1 MDGIIPINKERGMTS
16 HDVVAK
22 VRGILRTKKVGH
34 SGTLD
39 PSVDGVLPVCVG
51 RATKVVDY
59 LMRFGKTYQGSI
71 TLGLATT
78 TEDLDGEVVERQPL
92 SKPLTDAQIEA
103 ALKQMTG
110 ELTQIPPMYSAVK
123 VNGRKLY
130 EYARAGETVERP
142 KRKIQ
147 VYQFKQIRPTEFD
160 EEKGEQT
167 IYFEV
172 QCGKGTYVRTLAVD
186 FGRQFGLPAVMS
198 DLTRTSSG
206 GFELKECVTLA
217 ELEQARDEDRV
228 ESDVLHPI
236 DHALAKFEAIEIT
249 DSEWQ
254 LVQNGGF
261 LKRALTEP
269 VVAVK
274 YKGKIQALYQYD
286 ESRQVYRPEK
296 MLLVR

>member
-78 TEDLDGEVVERQPL
+78 TEDLDGEVVERHPL
-92 SKPLTDAQIEA
+92 SKPLTDAQIDA

-130 EYARAGETVERP
+130 EYARAGETVER
-142 KRKIQ
+142 
-147 VYQFKQIRPTEFD
+147 
-160 EEKGEQT
+160 
-167 IYFEV
+167 
-172 QCGKGTYVRTLAVD
+172 
-186 FGRQFGLPAVMS
+186 
-198 DLTRTSSG
+198 
-206 GFELKECVTLA
+206 LKEKSKCTSLNKFALRSSTRKRENKLFILRCSVVRELTLG
-217 ELEQARDEDRV
+217 
-228 ESDVLHPI
+228 P
-236 DHALAKFEAIEIT
+236 
-249 DSEWQ
+249 
-254 LVQNGGF
+254 
-261 LKRALTEP
+261 
-269 VVAVK
+269 
-274 YKGKIQALYQYD
+274 
-286 ESRQVYRPEK
+286 
-296 MLLVR
+296 

>member
-78 TEDLDGEVVERQPL
+78 TEDLDGEVVERHPL
-92 SKPLTDAQIEA
+92 SKPLTDAQIDA

-160 EEKGEQT
+160 EEKGEQ
-167 IYFEV
+167 
-172 QCGKGTYVRTLAVD
+172 
-186 FGRQFGLPAVMS
+186 
-198 DLTRTSSG
+198 
-206 GFELKECVTLA
+206 
-217 ELEQARDEDRV
+217 
-228 ESDVLHPI
+228 I